1 MGTIN
6 GEQNDS
12 AGSESRTDVGAI
24 AGGVVGGLAGV
35 GIVVAIVVVLRKRRK
50 RQLEEADTAAA
61 EVAEQAPHRPT
72 LAPYHQP
79 PSSDYISVSTPS
91 DMATAGFAGIGA
103 GDMGAYYDSPALS
116 PSPDLSTKARREA
129 MPTITRSYH
138 PPPSESAATSSN
150 VGSQTGSESSR
161 ELLSLRGPVLRTDM
175 VGLRTEV
182 ENLRRVVHEIRAERL
197 EAPPEYAE

>member
-1 MGTIN
+1 MG
-6 GEQNDS
+6 GVEP
-12 AGSESRTDVGAI
+12 ESRTNVGAI
-24 AGGVVGGLAGV
+24 IGGVVGGLAMV
-35 GIVVAIVVVLRKRRK
+35 GVVATMFVMFFRKRRARK
-50 RQLEEADTAAA
+50 NEEDMS
-61 EVAEQAPHRPT
+61 EVAEHALRHPT

-103 GDMGAYYDSPALS
+103 GDIGAYYDSPTLS